1 MNIYILRHGETN
13 GNKAGRIQ
21 GSTDIP
27 LNEYG
32 IELAKITRDGI
43 EKEGLQFDII
53 YASPLSRARK
63 TAEIVRGTHTT
74 EIVIDDRIVEMNF
87 GKAEGMLIK
96 DINEKPEN
104 QNLKYCFTIPSKYQA
119 KDGAES
125 YEHIMAR
132 AKDFLENE
140 LRPLEHTYENVLVVC
155 HGALIRALLLNVL
168 GWDIDRYWEIHQP
181 NCCMN
186 LVTLQ
191 DGKFNLAYMEKIYYE
206 GDVTAKGIL

>member
-27 LNEYG
+27 LNENG
-32 IELAKITRDGI
+32 IRLAEETA
-43 EKEGLQFDII
+43 ELQFDII

-186 LVTLQ
+186 LVTLK

-206 GDVTAKGIL
+206 GDVAAKGIL

>member
-1 MNIYILRHGETN
+1 
-13 GNKAGRIQ
+13 
-21 GSTDIP
+21 
-27 LNEYG
+27 
-32 IELAKITRDGI
+32 
-43 EKEGLQFDII
+43 
-53 YASPLSRARK
+53 
-63 TAEIVRGTHTT
+63 
-74 EIVIDDRIVEMNF
+74 MNF

-140 LRPLEHTYENVLVVC
+140 LRPLENTYENVLVVC

-186 LVTLQ
+186 LVTLK

-206 GDVTAKGIL
+206 GDVAAKGIL